1 MGQIVLHPLP
11 HPNTNNNNTNNNNNV
26 SVSAGAGESERE
38 VGESHNQV
46 LIRSEAE
53 RVYSRLRAQML
64 SSSLS
69 HSESHQQQQRQQ
81 RQQQDDSIFFD
92 ASDLF
97 TTRMS
102 SLTSQWLPLFQRSF
116 TLVKDLLRR
125 RFEEVVEIS
134 IADLT
139 DDASVGMPSFSSLV
153 AAIIDKAIDECSL
166 SVEERVEEIL
176 RREESPLSL
185 ASGGGEVLE
194 NIRRKRVE
202 RFKSKVED
210 VIEVSWI

>member
-1 MGQIVLHPLP
+1 M
-11 HPNTNNNNTNNNNNV
+11 
-26 SVSAGAGESERE
+26 
-38 VGESHNQV
+38 
-46 LIRSEAE
+46 
-53 RVYSRLRAQML
+53 
-64 SSSLS
+64 
-69 HSESHQQQQRQQ
+69 
-81 RQQQDDSIFFD
+81 
-92 ASDLF
+92 
-97 TTRMS
+97 
-102 SLTSQWLPLFQRSF
+102 
-116 TLVKDLLRR
+116 KDLLRR